1 VGVPKR
7 VDHQERRQQI
17 ADAVCRLAGREG
29 LEGVSLRHVATE
41 AGISMGRVQHYFA
54 TKDEMLMFTFQAI
67 SERVEQRMAA
77 AVSGLEQSGD
87 PKSLL
92 RAMLVEM
99 LPLSQQARAE
109 APVLVAFLARIIIE
123 PNLADPL
130 SKDIGRLNGF
140 VAEHI
145 IGAQQNGA
153 ASAELDPVVEAATLL
168 ALIDGLMIHLL
179 THQVAAPAA
188 LAALDGQLDRIFPA
202 R

>member
-1 VGVPKR
+1 VPKR
-7 VDHQERRQQI
+7 IDHQQRRQQI

-29 LEGVSLRHVATE
+29 LEGVSLRHVAAE

-54 TKDEMLMFTFQAI
+54 TKDQMLMFTFQAI
-67 SERVEQRMAA
+67 SQRVEQRMG
-77 AVSGLEQSGD
+77 AVVNRLEQPGD

-109 APVLVAFLARIIIE
+109 APVLVAFLARIIVE
-123 PNLADPL
+123 PKLADPL
-130 SKDIGRLNGF
+130 REDNGRLNGF
-140 VAEHI
+140 VAEQI
-145 IGAQQNGA
+145 LGAQQNNA
-153 ASAELDPVVEAATLL
+153 ASAELDPVREATALL
-168 ALIDGLMIHLL
+168 ALVDGLMIHLL

-202 R
+202 P